1 MLLLIGPAVAVI
13 GIVAVV
19 FVMRHKSVE
28 KRSMYSARRS
38 QIEHKVR
45 AARQRTLAPTR
56 RAEKADKGR
65 AIEETA
71 SAAPV
76 MTYEATAYASP
87 PVAPPPA
94 KAPSPSA
101 WDSGPV
107 TTPVDAPAYS
117 PPAPAYEPPPA
128 PAYEPTPPPPAD
140 EPAPAPPAD
149 EPPPAQPAYEP
160 TPPAYEPPPYAA
172 PSAQPEWTPS
182 PPAPIEPERA
192 AAGPASTSAGAG
204 ASWSVVGESK
214 ASAESEP
221 PTKKKGARDVQ
232 TGAWSLASG
241 EAAGE
246 EPDEGPKKPSPVIAI
261 AQYALLVVGLI
272 TVLIGVVVTVANSHG
287 G

>member
-19 FVMRHKSVE
+19 FVMRHKAVE

-45 AARQRTLAPTR
+45 AARQRTLAPGR
-56 RAEKADKGR
+56 RADKADKGH
-65 AIEETA
+65 AFEETA
-71 SAAPV
+71 AAAPT

-87 PVAPPPA
+87 PVAPPPP
-94 KAPSPSA
+94 KSHSAPAQPA

-107 TTPVDAPAYS
+107 STPVDTPAYT
-117 PPAPAYEPPPA
+117 PPAYTPPAATPTPPAAAPAYEPPPFEA
-128 PAYEPTPPPPAD
+128 PAARPEWT
-140 EPAPAPPAD
+140 PAPPA
-149 EPPPAQPAYEP
+149 EA
-160 TPPAYEPPPYAA
+160 
-172 PSAQPEWTPS
+172 
-182 PPAPIEPERA
+182 EPEPA
-192 AAGPASTSAGAG
+192 ARPAEPASTSAGAG

-214 ASAESEP
+214 GIADPESTP
-221 PTKKKGARDVQ
+221 KKKGSRDAQ

-241 EAAGE
+241 EVAGDE
-246 EPDEGPKKPSPVIAI
+246 ADEGPKKPSTVIAI
-261 AQYALLVVGLI
+261 AQYALLVVGLV

>member
-94 KAPSPSA
+94 KAPSQSA

-107 TTPVDAPAYS
+107 TTPVDTPAYS
-117 PPAPAYEPPPA
+117 PPAPAYEPQPATPAYEPTPAPPTP
-128 PAYEPTPPPPAD
+128 PAYEPTPP
-140 EPAPAPPAD
+140 
-149 EPPPAQPAYEP
+149 QPAYEP
-160 TPPAYEPPPYAA
+160 TPPAYEPPPYTA

-182 PPAPIEPERA
+182 PPTPIEPERPVA
-192 AAGPASTSAGAG
+192 VPASTSAGAG
-204 ASWSVVGESK
+204 ATWSVVGESK
-214 ASAESEP
+214 ASADSEP
-221 PTKKKGARDVQ
+221 AAKKKGSKDAQ
-232 TGAWSLASG
+232 SGTWSLASG
-241 EAAGE
+241 EAAGD
-246 EPDEGPKKPSPVIAI
+246 EPDEGPKKPSAVIAI
-261 AQYALLVVGLI
+261 AQYAVLVVGLVM
-272 TVLIGVVVTVANSHG
+272 VLIGVVVMVANSHG
-287 G
+287 S

>member
-45 AARQRTLAPTR
+45 AARQRTLTPTR
-56 RAEKADKGR
+56 RAEKADKGHS
-65 AIEETA
+65 IDETA
-71 SAAPV
+71 AAAPV

-94 KAPSPSA
+94 RAPSQSA
-101 WDSGPV
+101 WDSPV
-107 TTPVDAPAYS
+107 TTPVDTPAYAPPAYA
-117 PPAPAYEPPPA
+117 PPAPANEPPLA
-128 PAYEPTPPPPAD
+128 PPPY
-140 EPAPAPPAD
+140 EPAPPAY

-160 TPPAYEPPPYAA
+160 PPAQPAYEPPSYPA
-172 PSAQPEWTPS
+172 PAAQPEWSPS
-182 PPAPIEPERA
+182 PPAPIEPDRA
-192 AAGPASTSAGAG
+192 PAEPISKPAAAG

-214 ASAESEP
+214 ASAEPEP
-221 PTKKKGARDVQ
+221 AAKKKGSKDVQ

-241 EAAGE
+241 EAAGDQ
-246 EPDEGPKKPSPVIAI
+246 PDEGPKRPSAVIAI
-261 AQYALLVVGLI
+261 AQYAVLVVGLVM
-272 TVLIGVVVTVANSHG
+272 VLIGVVVMVANSHG
-287 G
+287 S